1 MDKQNPNALH
11 VFKLL
16 PLLTLAVLGAL
27 TPARAAGPKAS
38 LPPELCVDRIHKD
51 VTPGNIERR
60 KAAAHRRQEHDLR
73 QFKDSHGVITIT
85 NRPDKYRTRT
95 DYVEIS
101 IKFDPIV
108 VAPRFSRRVSAT
120 QYSSGDVDDLVR
132 HYARVYGLDEKLVHA
147 VIRVESDGEPYAVSR
162 CGARGLMQLMP
173 GTAAEMGVTNAFD
186 PAQNIAGGTQYLA
199 KMLDLFDHNLEWALA
214 AYNAGPN
221 AVKEHNGI
229 PPYAETRQYV
239 AAVCSLARQEDAKLN
254 YAVRSKKPAPGF
266 LPTKKTG
273 QYIIHFQSGY
283 TQPAD
288 NIIDEDPYYYVQ
300 YGNRTARV
308 RKAHVT
314 KIVQPA

>member
-1 MDKQNPNALH
+1 MDKQNSNALRP
-11 VFKLL
+11 FKLL
-16 PLLTLAVLGAL
+16 PLLALAVLGPL

-38 LPPELCVDRIHKD
+38 LPPEFCVDRIHKD
-51 VTPGNIERR
+51 VTRGNIERR
-60 KAAAHRRQEHDLR
+60 EAAARRREEYDLR
-73 QFKDSHGVITIT
+73 QFRDAAGAFTLT
-85 NRPDKYRTRT
+85 NRPDKYRGRR
-95 DYVEIS
+95 DYVEVS

-108 VAPRFSRRVSAT
+108 VAPRFSKRVSAT
-120 QYSSGDVDDLVR
+120 QYSSGDVDELVR
-132 HYARVYGLDEKLVHA
+132 HYARIYGLDEKLVHA

-199 KMLDLFDHNLEWALA
+199 KMLELFDNNTEWALA

-221 AVKEHNGI
+221 VVKRYNGI
-229 PPYAETRQYV
+229 PPYPETRQYV
-239 AAVCSLARQEDAKLN
+239 AAVCTYARQKGAKLG
-254 YAVRSKKPAPGF
+254 YAVRSKKPTPDF
-266 LPTKKTG
+266 LPTKKAG
-273 QYIIHFQSGY
+273 QYIIHLRSGY

-308 RKAHVT
+308 RKEHVT